1 MLKWWICTSW
11 SLKNWFHIKSERKND
26 KISTLCFASLRFA
39 LIKPII
45 TLIVGIQHTIQGR
58 TISELRKVLVFWS
71 EVDVLAAR
79 WRFDGDMSI
88 IGAKFK
94 LKNLPLLTVLWV
106 FGKNYVKST
115 QSAKSNHTES
125 CFHEN
130 SLNFLLRLS
139 PYTVRCGKTRNSLSS
154 EKYFVKSTL

>member
-1 MLKWWICTSW
+1 
-11 SLKNWFHIKSERKND
+11 
-26 KISTLCFASLRFA
+26 
-39 LIKPII
+39 
-45 TLIVGIQHTIQGR
+45 
-58 TISELRKVLVFWS
+58 
-71 EVDVLAAR
+71 
-79 WRFDGDMSI
+79 MSI

-154 EKYFVKSTL
+154 EKYFVKSTLLKNEYFSLTEKKNSWNQLLSNFLSKTIAFTKFLWKTCEREFCSHQSNISWNQWRRKLWNIGEAQGGYIF